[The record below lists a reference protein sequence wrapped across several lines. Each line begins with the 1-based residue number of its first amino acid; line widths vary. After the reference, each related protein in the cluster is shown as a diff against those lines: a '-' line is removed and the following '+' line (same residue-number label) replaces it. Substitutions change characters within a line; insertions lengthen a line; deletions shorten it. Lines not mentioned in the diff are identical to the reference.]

1 MIRKKWLDGEPVL
14 SVETED
20 EFWKALTT
28 GETVELTGE
37 LGERIGLMAE
47 DVGTRGR
54 DRRREVRSERLENGG
69 PRSSLKPR
77 SNFVFHL
84 ISLHKECLRRSELR
98 KLQ

>member
-1 MIRKKWLDGEPVL
+1 M
-14 SVETED
+14 
-20 EFWKALTT
+20 
-28 GETVELTGE
+28 ELTGE

-47 DVGTRGR
+47 DVGTEEEIDAARL
-54 DRRREVRSERLENGG
+54 RSERLENGG